1 MTFLIGP
8 DGRIVGHDLMGA
20 DLEAVRKAL
29 KNDKLFPAAI
39 KTTQPPSSP

>member
-8 DGRIVGHDLMGA
+8 DGRIVAHDLQGA

-29 KNDKLFPAAI
+29 DDPKLFPAAGR
-39 KTTQPPSSP
+39 PGPR